1 MGNFQITSLIHI
13 IIVVALIIYMIY
25 IQVAERSFKAKKY
38 IVLPIVL
45 IWFTISMVEKN
56 KGGIEQSAPGIL
68 LVIIIGLI
76 CGVIAGFITKIYR
89 KEDGNLYIKG
99 GWQMLLF
106 LIISLPIRII
116 LSHLIRSLPQEI
128 GLDYATAYLVKLTF
142 VFIGRAVVIYMR
154 VPDFWNV
161 IHSQREKRKST
172 RRLRRESRKRNFS

>member
-1 MGNFQITSLIHI
+1 MGNFQVASLPNI

-45 IWFTISMVEKN
+45 IWFTISNIEKI
-56 KGGIEQSAPGIL
+56 KGGIVQTGPGIL
-68 LVIIIGLI
+68 MLIVIGLI

-106 LIISLPIRII
+106 LIVSLPIRMI
-116 LSHLIRSLPQEI
+116 LSHLITSLPQEI
-128 GLDYATAYLVKLTF
+128 GLDYATAYLVRLTF
-142 VFIGRAVVIYMR
+142 VFIGRAIVIYMR

-161 IHSQREKRKST
+161 IHYQREERKLT
-172 RRLRRESRKRNFS
+172 RRLRRESKKKNFS